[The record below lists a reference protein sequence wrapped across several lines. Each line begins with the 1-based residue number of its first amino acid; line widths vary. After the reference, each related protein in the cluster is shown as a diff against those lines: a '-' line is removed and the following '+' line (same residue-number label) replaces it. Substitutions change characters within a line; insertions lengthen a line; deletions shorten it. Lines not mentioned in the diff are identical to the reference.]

1 MMMQKT
7 LAVRGRTALALLV
20 TPLVLVACLP
30 SSYVVLLPDA
40 DGKVGRVLVQGDKG
54 KQELSKAGEGAA
66 LTGDAGKAFTLEQKD
81 VERKFAGALA
91 ATAQRPQRFLL
102 QFESGGATL
111 TPASQALLPKVLE
124 EVRNR
129 PAPDISV
136 IGHTDTVGAPEGN
149 VALGLTRAQ
158 FVAGLVQADLNKA
171 NLQAVAIDVTSHGE
185 SNLLVRT
192 ADEVDEPRNR
202 RVEVTVR

>member
-1 MMMQKT
+1 MSNP
-7 LAVRGRTALALLV
+7 RTRRTLALLL
-20 TPLVLVACLP
+20 PLLLSACLP

-40 DGKVGRVLVQGDKG
+40 DGKVGRVLVQGGKG

-102 QFESGGATL
+102 QFETGGATL

-124 EVRNR
+124 AVRSR
-129 PAPDISV
+129 PAPDLSI
-136 IGHTDTVGAPEGN
+136 IGHTDTVGAAEGN
-149 VALGLTRAQ
+149 TALGLTRAR
-158 FVAGLVQADLNKA
+158 FVADLITADLKKA
-171 NLQAVAIDVTSHGE
+171 SLKAVAVDVTSHGE
-185 SNLLVRT
+185 SNPVIRT